1 MEFCNQILHGDCNE
15 LLRSVSGE
23 SVDLVVTDPPY
34 GVQYRD
40 RDGRSVANDDCLG
53 NVLGAF
59 SQIYRVM
66 RPDRVCISFYGWNK
80 VDAFFAAWRRAGF
93 YPVGHIVWVKSYAS
107 NCRFLEA
114 RHEQAYVLAKGR
126 PSPPAKPIADVC
138 KWHYSGNRV
147 HPTQKAVGILKPLIE
162 CFSRPG
168 DLVLDP
174 FCGSGSTCVAAAV
187 TGRRY
192 LGLDLVS
199 EHCATAR
206 GRLAA
211 VQRNDTDDAKFA
223 DALNDLH
230 RWLHQ
235 QRSTSAPGESASDKA
250 WMPSGIQ

>member
-1 MEFCNQILHGDCNE
+1 
-15 LLRSVSGE
+15 
-23 SVDLVVTDPPY
+23 
-34 GVQYRD
+34 VQYRD
-40 RDGRSVANDDCLG
+40 RNGRSVANDDRLG

-59 SQIYRVM
+59 SQIYRIM
-66 RPDRVCISFYGWNK
+66 RPDTVCISFYGWNK

-126 PSPPAKPIADVC
+126 PSAPAKPIADVC
-138 KWHYSGNRV
+138 EWNYCRNRV
-147 HPTQKAVGILKPLIE
+147 QPTQKAGGILKPLIE
-162 CFSRPG
+162 SFSKPG

-192 LGLDLVS
+192 FGVDLIS

-211 VQRNDTDDAKFA
+211 VPQNNTDDAKFA

-235 QRSTSAPGESASDKA
+235 QRSTSALGESASDKA
-250 WMPSGIQ
+250 RRPSGIQ